1 MIETRRLKTAVILIK
16 TVLSF
21 VLSRKILNIDKYGTE
36 CLKVTVKDLRVYE
49 KLECKK
55 NQLKLD
61 IEFLKKL
68 QITWCV
74 SKIPYL

>member
-1 MIETRRLKTAVILIK
+1 MIETRRLKTVVILIK

-36 CLKVTVKDLRVYE
+36 CLKVTVKDLREYE

-61 IEFLKKL
+61 IEFLKNCK
-68 QITWCV
+68 
-74 SKIPYL
+74 